1 MHGAIAAVALRNATM
16 EMNRDKHRM
25 RHLKSNKT
33 IRMSFASTRS
43 LAVGSV
49 RALYGVAM
57 TKVDRLLRKDRF
69 KNEVHYTHTFL
80 PFEYAHGLERW
91 WCLVVNSSCSVSI
104 ETWTWMLREP
114 KLATS
119 SSISTM
125 RQVQGINFLTHN
137 LN

>member
-49 RALYGVAM
+49 RALYGAAM

-69 KNEVHYTHTFL
+69 KNEVHAL
-80 PFEYAHGLERW
+80 PFCFCRLRRHMNGRGGHIWLLTVLAVSLLRPGHGCSGNR
-91 WCLVVNSSCSVSI
+91 NSP
-104 ETWTWMLREP
+104 R
-114 KLATS
+114 A
-119 SSISTM
+119 
-125 RQVQGINFLTHN
+125 RQYQQ
-137 LN
+137 